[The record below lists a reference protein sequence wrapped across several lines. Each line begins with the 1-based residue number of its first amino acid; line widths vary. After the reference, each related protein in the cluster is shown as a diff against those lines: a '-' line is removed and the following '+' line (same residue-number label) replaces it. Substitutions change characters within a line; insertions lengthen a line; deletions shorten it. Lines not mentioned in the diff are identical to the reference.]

1 MIDVSLIDGIFS
13 HSLNKAL
20 LRTLL
25 SRFCLPLR
33 AETVTPICMTKM
45 NKLTWMAALLMTAL
59 LAGCGSSEKIAYLQ
73 GTERMSAEEFAVATT
88 LYDARILPKDLLTI
102 IVSTTDPEAS
112 KPFNLVTPTINQGLT
127 TTAGYQG
134 QLQTYLVDNNGQIEF
149 PVVGMITVK
158 GLTKREAEEKVKGLL
173 ATYLKEE
180 PVVTVR
186 FVNYKISVIGEVAR
200 PNTFTIQ
207 NEKVNVMEALAMA
220 GDMTIW
226 GRRDNV
232 KILREDAEGNKRVI
246 MMNLNDPYVIFHPDF
261 YLQQNDV
268 VYVEPNKVKAK
279 NSEIGS
285 ATGIWLS
292 ATSIMISVATL
303 LINVL
308 K

>member
-1 MIDVSLIDGIFS
+1 
-13 HSLNKAL
+13 
-20 LRTLL
+20 
-25 SRFCLPLR
+25 
-33 AETVTPICMTKM
+33 
-45 NKLTWMAALLMTAL
+45 MTAL

-88 LYDARILPKDLLTI
+88 LYDARIMPKDLLTVV
-102 IVSTTDPEAS
+102 VSTTDPEAS
-112 KPFNLVTPTINQGLT
+112 KPFNLVMPTISQGIT
-127 TTAGYQG
+127 TSASSQG

>member
-1 MIDVSLIDGIFS
+1 MKRYYTL
-13 HSLNKAL
+13 HL
-20 LRTLL
+20 L
-25 SRFCLPLR
+25 
-33 AETVTPICMTKM
+33 
-45 NKLTWMAALLMTAL
+45 AALVMTAL

-88 LYDARILPKDLLTI
+88 LYDARIMPKDLLTVV
-102 IVSTTDPEAS
+102 VSTTDPEAS
-112 KPFNLVTPTINQGLT
+112 KPFNLVMPTISQGIT
-127 TTAGYQG
+127 TSASSQG

-303 LINVL
+303 LINIL

>member
-1 MIDVSLIDGIFS
+1 MG
-13 HSLNKAL
+13 
-20 LRTLL
+20 
-25 SRFCLPLR
+25 FCLS
-33 AETVTPICMTKM
+33 
-45 NKLTWMAALLMTAL
+45 L
-59 LAGCGSSEKIAYLQ
+59 LAKTKRLEDFMRKQQVFFWLSSIFVAAILTGCTTSKKIAYLQ
-73 GTERMSAEEFAVATT
+73 GVEEIKTDEFIQVNP
-88 LYDARILPKDLLTI
+88 LYDARIMPKDLLTI
-102 IVSTTDPEAS
+102 IVNTTDPEAS
-112 KPFNLVTPTINQGLT
+112 RPFNLVTPSISRGT
-127 TTAGYQG
+127 TVTSSQNTG
-134 QLQTYLVDNNGQIEF
+134 QLQTYLVDNNGQVEF
-149 PVVGMITVK
+149 PVVGMITLK
-158 GLTKREAEEKVKGLL
+158 GLTKNEAENKIKELLKV
-173 ATYLKEE
+173 YLKED

-186 FVNYKISVIGEVAR
+186 LVNYKISVIGEVSR

-232 KILREDAEGNKRVI
+232 KILREDGEGNKRVI
-246 MMNLNDPYVIFHPDF
+246 LLDLNDPYVIFHPDF
-261 YLQQNDV
+261 YLQQNDI

>member
-1 MIDVSLIDGIFS
+1 MKRYYTL
-13 HSLNKAL
+13 HL
-20 LRTLL
+20 L
-25 SRFCLPLR
+25 
-33 AETVTPICMTKM
+33 
-45 NKLTWMAALLMTAL
+45 AALVMTAL

-88 LYDARILPKDLLTI
+88 LYDARIMPKDLLTVV
-102 IVSTTDPEAS
+102 VSTTDPEAS
-112 KPFNLVTPTINQGLT
+112 KPFNLVMPTISQGIT
-127 TTAGYQG
+127 TSASSQG

-292 ATSIMISVATL
+292 APSIMISVATL

>member
-1 MIDVSLIDGIFS
+1 MKQKFTDGVVIILI
-13 HSLNKAL
+13 
-20 LRTLL
+20 
-25 SRFCLPLR
+25 
-33 AETVTPICMTKM
+33 
-45 NKLTWMAALLMTAL
+45 AALVSS
-59 LAGCGSSEKIAYLQ
+59 CGSSEKIAYLQ
-73 GTERMSAEEFAVATT
+73 GTETMSAEEFAVATT
-88 LYDARILPKDLLTI
+88 LYDARIMPKDLLTI

-112 KPFNLVTPTINQGLT
+112 RPFNLVTPTISQGLT

-134 QLQTYLVDNNGQIEF
+134 QLQTYLVDNNGGVEL
-149 PVVGMITVK
+149 PVIGEVNLK
-158 GLTKREAEEKVKGLL
+158 GLTKSEAEKRIVGMLKPF
-173 ATYLKEE
+173 LKED

-186 FVNYKISVIGEVAR
+186 LVNYKISVIGEVAR

-207 NEKVNVMEALAMA
+207 NEKVNLFEALAMA

-232 KILREDAEGNKRVI
+232 KILREEADGSKRVI
-246 MMNLNDPYVIFHPDF
+246 TMNMNDPNVIFHPDF
-261 YLQQNDV
+261 YLRQNDV

>member
-1 MIDVSLIDGIFS
+1 
-13 HSLNKAL
+13 
-20 LRTLL
+20 
-25 SRFCLPLR
+25 
-33 AETVTPICMTKM
+33 
-45 NKLTWMAALLMTAL
+45 MTAL

-88 LYDARILPKDLLTI
+88 LYDARIMPKDLLTVV
-102 IVSTTDPEAS
+102 VSATDPEAVR
-112 KPFNLVTPTINQGLT
+112 PFNLIMPTISQGIT
-127 TTAGYQG
+127 TSASTQG

>member
-1 MIDVSLIDGIFS
+1 MR
-13 HSLNKAL
+13 KQQ
-20 LRTLL
+20 TLYL
-25 SRFCLPLR
+25 F
-33 AETVTPICMTKM
+33 
-45 NKLTWMAALLMTAL
+45 AALLMTAL

-112 KPFNLVTPTINQGLT
+112 RPFNLVTPTISQGLT

-232 KILREDAEGNKRVI
+232 KILREDADGNKRVI
-246 MMNLNDPYVIFHPDF
+246 MLNLNDPYVIFHPDF

>member
-1 MIDVSLIDGIFS
+1 MKRYYTF
-13 HSLNKAL
+13 HL
-20 LRTLL
+20 L
-25 SRFCLPLR
+25 
-33 AETVTPICMTKM
+33 
-45 NKLTWMAALLMTAL
+45 AALLITAL

-73 GTERMSAEEFAVATT
+73 GTETMSAEEFAVATT
-88 LYDARILPKDLLTI
+88 LYDARILPKDLLTVV
-102 IVSTTDPEAS
+102 VSTTDPEAS
-112 KPFNLVTPTINQGLT
+112 KPFNLVMPTISQGIT
-127 TTAGYQG
+127 TSASSQG

>member
-1 MIDVSLIDGIFS
+1 MKKFD
-13 HSLNKAL
+13 
-20 LRTLL
+20 TLL
-25 SRFCLPLR
+25 G
-33 AETVTPICMTKM
+33 
-45 NKLTWMAALLMTAL
+45 MAALLVMLCTASC
-59 LAGCGSSEKIAYLQ
+59 ASSKKIAYLQ
-73 GTERMSAEEFAVATT
+73 GAEEIPAEEFAQVSS
-88 LYDARILPKDLLTI
+88 LYDARILPKDLLT
-102 IVSTTDPEAS
+102 VTVTSTDPEVA
-112 KPFNLVTPTINQGLT
+112 KPFNLVTPTVSTGLST
-127 TTAGYQG
+127 VSSQG

-149 PVVGMITVK
+149 PIIGMITVK
-158 GLTKREAEEKVKGLL
+158 GLTKREAEEKIRGLL
-173 ATYLKEE
+173 RKYLKED

-186 FVNYKISVIGEVAR
+186 FVNYKISVVGEVAR

-232 KILREDAEGNKRVI
+232 KVLREDGDGNKRVI
-246 MMNLNDPYVIFHPDF
+246 MLDLNDPYVIFHPDF

-285 ATGIWLS
+285 ATGLWLS
-292 ATSIMISVATL
+292 ATSIVVSVATL

-308 K
+308 KK

>member
-1 MIDVSLIDGIFS
+1 MKRYYTL
-13 HSLNKAL
+13 HL
-20 LRTLL
+20 L
-25 SRFCLPLR
+25 
-33 AETVTPICMTKM
+33 
-45 NKLTWMAALLMTAL
+45 AALVMTAL

-88 LYDARILPKDLLTI
+88 LYDARIIPKDLLTVV
-102 IVSTTDPEAS
+102 VSTTDPEAS
-112 KPFNLVTPTINQGLT
+112 RPFNLIMPTISQGIT
-127 TTAGYQG
+127 TSGSTQG

-292 ATSIMISVATL
+292 ATSIIISVATL

>member
-1 MIDVSLIDGIFS
+1 MKRYYTL
-13 HSLNKAL
+13 HL
-20 LRTLL
+20 L
-25 SRFCLPLR
+25 
-33 AETVTPICMTKM
+33 
-45 NKLTWMAALLMTAL
+45 AALVMTAL

-88 LYDARILPKDLLTI
+88 LYDARIMPKDLLTI

-112 KPFNLVTPTINQGLT
+112 RPFNLVTPSISRGT
-127 TTAGYQG
+127 TVTSATSTG
-134 QLQTYLVDNNGQIEF
+134 QLQTYLVDNNGQVEF
-149 PVVGMITVK
+149 PVVGMVTLK
-158 GLTKREAEEKVKGLL
+158 GLTKSEAENKIKGLL
-173 ATYLKEE
+173 MTYLKEE

>member
-1 MIDVSLIDGIFS
+1 MKRYYTL
-13 HSLNKAL
+13 HL
-20 LRTLL
+20 L
-25 SRFCLPLR
+25 
-33 AETVTPICMTKM
+33 
-45 NKLTWMAALLMTAL
+45 AALVMTAL

-88 LYDARILPKDLLTI
+88 LYDARIMPKDLLTVV
-102 IVSTTDPEAS
+102 VSTTDPEAS
-112 KPFNLVTPTINQGLT
+112 KPFNLVMPTISQGIT
-127 TTAGYQG
+127 TSASSQG

-246 MMNLNDPYVIFHPDF
+246 MMNMNDPYVIFHPDF

-285 ATGIWLS
+285 ATGLWLS
-292 ATSIMISVATL
+292 GTSILISVATL
-303 LINVL
+303 LINIL

>member
-1 MIDVSLIDGIFS
+1 MKRYYTL
-13 HSLNKAL
+13 HL
-20 LRTLL
+20 L
-25 SRFCLPLR
+25 
-33 AETVTPICMTKM
+33 
-45 NKLTWMAALLMTAL
+45 AALVMTAL

-88 LYDARILPKDLLTI
+88 LYDARIMPKDLLTVV
-102 IVSTTDPEAS
+102 VSATDPEAVR
-112 KPFNLVTPTINQGLT
+112 PFNLIMPTISQGIT
-127 TTAGYQG
+127 TSASTQG

>member
-1 MIDVSLIDGIFS
+1 MNRKNIVFGLLLLIMAIVS
-13 HSLNKAL
+13 
-20 LRTLL
+20 
-25 SRFCLPLR
+25 
-33 AETVTPICMTKM
+33 
-45 NKLTWMAALLMTAL
+45 
-59 LAGCGSSEKIAYLQ
+59 GCSSSKKIAYMQ
-73 GTERMSAEEFAVATT
+73 GVETMTPEEFAQATP
-88 LYDARILPKDLLTI
+88 LFDARIMPKDLLTI
-102 IVSTTDPEAS
+102 VVSTTDPEAS
-112 KPFNLVTPTINQGLT
+112 RPFNLVTPTISQGIST
-127 TTAGYQG
+127 TSGYQG

-149 PVVGMITVK
+149 PVVGEITVK
-158 GLTKREAEEKVKGLL
+158 GLTKTEAEEKVKGLL
-173 ATYLKEE
+173 STYLKEE

-200 PNTFTIQ
+200 PNTFTIS
-207 NEKVNVMEALAMA
+207 NEKVNVFEALAMA

-232 KILREDAEGNKRVI
+232 KILREDADGNKRVI

-268 VYVEPNKVKAK
+268 VYVEPNRVKAQ

-292 ATSIMISVATL
+292 ATSILISVATL
-303 LINVL
+303 LINIL

>member
-1 MIDVSLIDGIFS
+1 MKKQYTLFWM
-13 HSLNKAL
+13 A
-20 LRTLL
+20 TLL
-25 SRFCLPLR
+25 
-33 AETVTPICMTKM
+33 
-45 NKLTWMAALLMTAL
+45 LTAF
-59 LAGCGSSEKIAYLQ
+59 LAGCGSSEKIAYLR
-73 GTERMSAEEFAVATT
+73 GVETMTAEEFAQATT
-88 LYDARILPKDLLTI
+88 LYDARIMPKDLLTI
-102 IVSTTDPEAS
+102 VISTTDPEAS
-112 KPFNLVTPTINQGLT
+112 RPFNLVMPTISQGIT
-127 TTAGYQG
+127 TNAGYQG

-149 PVVGMITVK
+149 PVVGMITVT
-158 GLTKREAEEKVKGLL
+158 GLTKREAEEKIKGLL
-173 ATYLKEE
+173 RPYLKEE

-207 NEKVNVMEALAMA
+207 NEKVNLMEALAMA

-246 MMNLNDPYVIFHPDF
+246 MMNMNDPYVIFHPDF

-268 VYVEPNKVKAK
+268 VYVEPNKVKAQ

-292 ATSIMISVATL
+292 ATSILISVATL

>member
-1 MIDVSLIDGIFS
+1 MRKQ
-13 HSLNKAL
+13 H
-20 LRTLL
+20 TL
-25 SRFCLPLR
+25 FW
-33 AETVTPICMTKM
+33 I
-45 NKLTWMAALLMTAL
+45 AALLITAFF
-59 LAGCGSSEKIAYLQ
+59 ASCGSSEKIAYLQ
-73 GTERMSAEEFAVATT
+73 GTEQMTPEEFAVATT
-88 LYDARILPKDLLTI
+88 LYDARIMPKDLLTVV
-102 IVSTTDPEAS
+102 VSTTDPEAS
-112 KPFNLVTPTINQGLT
+112 RPFNLTMPNVSSGTSLSGGQGS
-127 TTAGYQG
+127 
-134 QLQTYLVDNNGQIEF
+134 LQTYLVDNNGQIEF

-232 KILREDAEGNKRVI
+232 KILREDGEGNKRVI

>member
-1 MIDVSLIDGIFS
+1 
-13 HSLNKAL
+13 
-20 LRTLL
+20 
-25 SRFCLPLR
+25 
-33 AETVTPICMTKM
+33 
-45 NKLTWMAALLMTAL
+45 MTAL
-59 LAGCGSSEKIAYLQ
+59 LTGCGSSEKIAYLQ

-88 LYDARILPKDLLTI
+88 LYDARIMPKDLLTVV
-102 IVSTTDPEAS
+102 VSTTDPEAS
-112 KPFNLVTPTINQGLT
+112 RPFNLIMPTISQGIT
-127 TTAGYQG
+127 TSASTQG

-149 PVVGMITVK
+149 PVVGMVTLK
-158 GLTKREAEEKVKGLL
+158 GLTKSEAEKKIKGLL
-173 ATYLKEE
+173 MTYLKEE

-207 NEKVNVMEALAMA
+207 NEKVNLMEALAMA